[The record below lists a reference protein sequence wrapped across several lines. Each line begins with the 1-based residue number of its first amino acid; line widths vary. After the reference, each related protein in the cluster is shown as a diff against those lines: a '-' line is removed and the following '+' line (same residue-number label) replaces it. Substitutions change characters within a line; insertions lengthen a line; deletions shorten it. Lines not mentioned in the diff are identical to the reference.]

1 MQSIRCDITAG
12 GRELRRGTKCA
23 AKSAGP
29 SPPPCQQI
37 QGLRPGA
44 AAMAKVISSL
54 ITSSSAE
61 RNPFPHPGIL
71 ACCQRPLERFHL
83 RRFAVN
89 FFLRASWPPRRTGA
103 PFSCYFH
110 TDRSW
115 TTGLLRALLNSLINC
130 SLMKDYQI
138 FNVLPL
144 NCRYHKQTSHQA
156 G

>member
-1 MQSIRCDITAG
+1 MLPNQPDPLP
-12 GRELRRGTKCA
+12 LRANKYRG
-23 AKSAGP
+23 
-29 SPPPCQQI
+29 
-37 QGLRPGA
+37 LWPGA

-61 RNPFPHPGIL
+61 RNPYPHPGIL

-89 FFLRASWPPRRTGA
+89 FSLRASWPLRRTGA

-110 TDRSW
+110 TDMSW
-115 TTGLLRALLNSLINC
+115 TTGLLRALLNSLIKC

>member
-1 MQSIRCDITAG
+1 MTS
-12 GRELRRGTKCA
+12 LRARA
-23 AKSAGP
+23 AASCGEGLNVLPNQPDPLPLRANKYRR
-29 SPPPCQQI
+29 
-37 QGLRPGA
+37 LRPGA

-61 RNPFPHPGIL
+61 RNPYPHPGIL

-89 FFLRASWPPRRTGA
+89 FSLRASWPPRRTGA

-138 FNVLPL
+138 FNVLSF